1 MTCFALKVRLLYM
14 FPLSDDKIDIQ
25 REIMLM
31 QETFGK
37 LIARKREQK
46 DLSQRELAK
55 IVGFS
60 NSTIARLE
68 RDDITVPSADLLRA
82 LAGALDLDYNY
93 LLARTGQIDDE
104 PEIRIIQRA
113 AQNMSQA
120 DKERMISI
128 LRLAFTDAFESIAGD
143 EGN

>member
-1 MTCFALKVRLLYM
+1 
-14 FPLSDDKIDIQ
+14 
-25 REIMLM
+25 MLM

-82 LAGALDLDYNY
+82 LAGALDMDYNY

-113 AQNMSQA
+113 AKNMSQA

-128 LRLAFTDAFESIAGD
+128 LRLAFTDAFESIGGD